1 MSVQLQ
7 SGALL
12 PLFHS
17 RGPAC
22 HDFGRTGGRAEELA
36 IMTKVYC
43 SETAVD
49 TIYDCV
55 RVVGVASYQGPGHAG
70 TDHARRRKLHDI
82 VRQPGYDSLRARRS
96 RGGTA
101 RERAGLT
108 GGAPGSGDVAG
119 PRAGRTGCAGTIWTA
134 MPAPATSAAPSSCAG
149 VGSWPSIMA
158 ASSVV
163 ARGSLSDSTAVR
175 VAPMRRSPARN
186 SRGGR
191 AG

>member
-49 TIYDCV
+49 MIYDCM
-55 RVVGVASYQGPGHAG
+55 RVVGVASYQGPRHAG
-70 TDHARRRKLHDI
+70 TDHARRHGVPLHDGAI
-82 VRQPGYDSLRARRS
+82 RACGAGSCTTSSASL
-96 RGGTA
+96 
-101 RERAGLT
+101 
-108 GGAPGSGDVAG
+108 D
-119 PRAGRTGCAGTIWTA
+119 TIPSV
-134 MPAPATSAAPSSCAG
+134 PA
-149 VGSWPSIMA
+149 
-158 ASSVV
+158 
-163 ARGSLSDSTAVR
+163 ARGEAL
-175 VAPMRRSPARN
+175 PEN
-186 SRGGR
+186 GQG
-191 AG
+191 